1 MQEQIQRKQNINL
14 FRPQRRSVPIRFVP
28 ILKIS
33 QRGSTGAATN
43 AGALVQTA
51 IAFIN
56 SNFHK
61 GIDPSAVATE
71 LGISRRLLGLRF
83 REITGKTVTETIRGN
98 QLDEVRHRL
107 VHSSDTIDKISS
119 DCGFPNPTYPK
130 ELSKKRFNTTMR
142 DFRKANA
149 SA

>member
-1 MQEQIQRKQNINL
+1 MSGRTAV
-14 FRPQRRSVPIRFVP
+14 QRRTFVP

-33 QRGSTGAATN
+33 QRGSTSATAN

-56 SNFHK
+56 SNFQT
-61 GIDPSAVATE
+61 GIDPNAVATN
-71 LGISRRLLGLRF
+71 LGISRRLLDLRF

-107 VHSSDTIDKISS
+107 VHSSDTIDKIAS
-119 DCGFPNPTYPK
+119 DCGFPNPTYLK
-130 ELSKKRFNTTMR
+130 ELFKKRFKMTMR
-142 DFRKANA
+142 DFRKANTFA
-149 SA
+149 